1 MKRRQFI
8 ELVGGAAAAWP
19 LTALAQAR
27 KTALIAWL
35 TGSPLSSTTNAR
47 VFLQALQDL
56 GYVEGRDLQITY
68 RSSDG
73 YQDRLPALAEE
84 LVRLNPD
91 VIVAAGLD
99 AVVAARNVTQTIPIV
114 SATLADA
121 VHLGLIANEARPTG
135 NVTGLEPYVAGLP
148 AKQMEFAREILPGAS
163 KIGLLTNLSDP
174 KAPPQAQELLAAGRG
189 LEVEVTSSDA
199 NRPEEIEGALQVL
212 ASRRVDIVIVLQTSM
227 LLGNSQQIAAS
238 ALAKRLPTV
247 YGYRAHV
254 VAGGLAS
261 YGVDLEWCWRR
272 SASFVDKI
280 LHRARPGDLPVE
292 FPTKMLLSV
301 NLKTAKAL
309 GLTVPSSLL
318 VRADEVI
325 E

>member
-8 ELVGGAAAAWP
+8 TLIGGAAAAWP

-56 GYVEGRDLQITY
+56 GYVAGRDLQITY

-99 AVVAARNVTQTIPIV
+99 AVVAVRNVTQTIPIV

-121 VHLGLIANEARPTG
+121 IRLGLIANEARPTG

-148 AKQMEFAREILPGAS
+148 AKQMRSHAR
-163 KIGLLTNLSDP
+163 
-174 KAPPQAQELLAAGRG
+174 
-189 LEVEVTSSDA
+189 
-199 NRPEEIEGALQVL
+199 
-212 ASRRVDIVIVLQTSM
+212 SRRVQARLACSLTF
-227 LLGNSQQIAAS
+227 QIQRRLFSDAAPDPS
-238 ALAKRLPTV
+238 LAQSGHPDTLNQCPLSGVKRTF
-247 YGYRAHV
+247 
-254 VAGGLAS
+254 S
-261 YGVDLEWCWRR
+261 
-272 SASFVDKI
+272 
-280 LHRARPGDLPVE
+280 
-292 FPTKMLLSV
+292 
-301 NLKTAKAL
+301 
-309 GLTVPSSLL
+309 
-318 VRADEVI
+318 
-325 E
+325 

>member
-8 ELVGGAAAAWP
+8 KLVGGAAAAWP
-19 LTALAQAR
+19 LTALAQGR
-27 KTALIAWL
+27 KPALIAWL
-35 TGSPLSSTTNAR
+35 TGAPLSSTTSTR
-47 VFLQALQDL
+47 MFLQGLQDL

-199 NRPEEIEGALQVL
+199 NRPEEIESALQVL

-280 LHRARPGDLPVE
+280 LHGARPGDLPVE